1 MEAVENLPVASPEH
15 VCELQRLCGSNPPY
29 SPHED
34 EQMQN
39 RAMYAYIGD
48 KYRAYNEIAWKY
60 FTPASK
66 NALVIDEPFNAR
78 VERGERE
85 FDMREDRFH
94 NETNYWQVQA
104 LNKMINNRETA
115 RPLVVYRGVTEYSL
129 RKKDGV
135 EKVGFR
141 GYERQKYRNVQI
153 DYFDTVLQ
161 PGSVIPLYG
170 FLSTT
175 LSPSYAA
182 AIATDG
188 TNHPGE
194 SFRGGEVTSRGFL
207 LQFELPPGFPLVYT
221 NSRGEYE
228 CILPYAKTFR
238 YNSGHAYPH
247 WLVAKRDTIR
257 IRYRNPHDEMLGA
270 GAWTG
275 KSQTATYVTI
285 RRVVLRLMPWSTE
298 RVALNPVR
306 F

>member
-1 MEAVENLPVASPEH
+1 MEVVENLPVASPEH
-15 VCELQRLCGSNPPY
+15 VRELQRLCGSNPPY

-85 FDMREDRFH
+85 YDMREDRFN

-104 LNKMINNRETA
+104 LNKMINNRETV

-141 GYERQKYRNVQI
+141 GYERQIYRNVQI

-194 SFRGGEVTSRGFL
+194 SFRGGRLYRAGSFFNLNCRRGFRL
-207 LQFELPPGFPLVYT
+207 FIPTRAGSTSAYCLTPKHFATTAAVLTRTGSWLKETQFAFAIATRTTKCWELARGPE
-221 NSRGEYE
+221 SR
-228 CILPYAKTFR
+228 
-238 YNSGHAYPH
+238 
-247 WLVAKRDTIR
+247 
-257 IRYRNPHDEMLGA
+257 
-270 GAWTG
+270 
-275 KSQTATYVTI
+275 
-285 RRVVLRLMPWSTE
+285 RRRHT
-298 RVALNPVR
+298 
-306 F
+306 